1 MFLFEIYVLT
11 MGLWVH
17 VSLHFETH
25 FPHWHVEA
33 ESALVSGPFRSL
45 WSIGGQNRLLLNL
58 LPKVPHIQQFLQHLN
73 ESVYS

>member
-1 MFLFEIYVLT
+1 MFL
-11 MGLWVH
+11 LWVYGSML
-17 VSLHFETH
+17 VSILQAR
-25 FPHWHVEA
+25 FPDSHVEA
-33 ESALVSGPFRSL
+33 ESALVSGTFRSL

>member
-1 MFLFEIYVLT
+1 MFL
-11 MGLWVH
+11 LWVYGSML
-17 VSLHFETH
+17 VSILKAR
-25 FPHWHVEA
+25 FPDSHVEA

-45 WSIGGQNRLLLNL
+45 WSIGGQNRLLPNL

>member
-1 MFLFEIYVLT
+1 MFL
-11 MGLWVH
+11 LWVYGSTL
-17 VSLHFETH
+17 VFILKAH